1 MFLQVR
7 EKYSSSE
14 DFSWSSAADEV
25 KVELL
30 NERYENGGRKLSDDP
45 LLVLLKKWPAS
56 EKCWK
61 NPRLI
66 ESQVKYFL
74 YYLTMKTTCIKLL
87 NVTIVYTFTDLECLQ
102 FP

>member
-45 LLVLLKKWPAS
+45 LLVLLKEWPAS

-66 ESQVKYFL
+66 ELQVKYFL
-74 YYLTMKTTCIKLL
+74 YYLTMKPTCIKLF
-87 NVTIVYTFTDLECLQ
+87 NVTSLYIHR
-102 FP
+102 P

>member
-1 MFLQVR
+1 MFLFLKVR
-7 EKYSSSE
+7 EKYRSSE

-45 LLVLLKKWPAS
+45 LLVLLKEWPES

-66 ESQVKYFL
+66 ESQVKYFFVL
-74 YYLTMKTTCIKLL
+74 SNYDYNIAR
-87 NVTIVYTFTDLECLQ
+87 
-102 FP
+102 